1 MSVFHKIN
9 LIKSLKDEVA
19 NLKDDNKKL
28 STRVCGMIQQ
38 MGQNRAAAKSILE
51 ERDAEITNLK
61 AEASSYNICKEE
73 LNDLIDERDEEILYL
88 KKQCDEQEKYTEQV
102 IKQSNDI
109 EDALS
114 MKNGELQA
122 QIAMLL
128 ESSQEKDAEIIQK
141 NNTVSHI
148 YNQLLEKDAEII
160 RNNETLKS
168 MYTNLLEA
176 DKKYNDMKARF
187 EHYTKMIDEIGAA
200 SSHINK
206 ILTFKLL

>member
-51 ERDAEITNLK
+51 ERDAEITSLK
-61 AEASSYNICKEE
+61 AEISTHNICKED
-73 LNDLIDERDEEILYL
+73 LNDMIDERDAEILYL

-102 IKQSNDI
+102 IKQSNDV

-122 QIAMLL
+122 QVEMLS
-128 ESSQEKDAEIIQK
+128 ESSQYKDAEITKK
-141 NNTVSHI
+141 NETI
-148 YNQLLEKDAEII
+148 YYLYNQLQEKNAEITKKD
-160 RNNETLKS
+160 EAFKS
-168 MYTNLLEA
+168 MYNKFIEIEEMY
-176 DKKYNDMKARF
+176 KDMKAKF
-187 EHYTKMIDEIGAA
+187 EHSTKMLDEIQNA
-200 SSHINK
+200 SSHINT
-206 ILTFKLL
+206 ILTFKLN

>member
-9 LIKSLKDEVA
+9 LINSLKDEVA

-51 ERDAEITNLK
+51 ERDAEITSLK
-61 AEASSYNICKEE
+61 AETSTHNICKEE
-73 LNDLIDERDEEILYL
+73 LNDMIDERDAEILYL
-88 KKQCDEQEKYTEQV
+88 KKQCYEQEKYTEQV
-102 IKQSNDI
+102 ITQSNDV

-160 RNNETLKS
+160 QNNETLKN
-168 MYTNLLEA
+168 MYNNLLEA

-187 EHYTKMIDEIGAA
+187 EHYMKMIDEIGAA